1 MARWQLSQE
10 FETLALF
17 PGGCVTSLET
27 GNLSHTGSIMMGIG
41 STDTPCGLLGVKVKG
56 LLDLCVLLARDAG
69 PHDDHSF
76 RVILHPGGGYLIH
89 SGSSPQVAL
98 LDALS
103 SIILSDQQL
112 LSGT

>member
-17 PGGCVTSLET
+17 PGGCVTPLET
-27 GNLSHTGSIMMGIG
+27 GNLSHTGSIIMGIG
-41 STDTPCGLLGVKVKG
+41 STDTPYGLLGVKVKG
-56 LLDLCVLLARDAG
+56 LLDLCVLLARDTG
-69 PHDDHSF
+69 PHDHSF
-76 RVILHPGGGYLIH
+76 RVILHPVGGYLIH
-89 SGSSPQVAL
+89 SGYSPQVAL